1 MLKYVEYVVPASYGV
16 SLRMFLKIGMIYFET
31 SQDESC
37 VVFSVYGDEVTHVV
51 VNDFIDALV
60 KIN

>member
-1 MLKYVEYVVPASYGV
+1 MMKFIDYVVPASYGV
-16 SLRMFLKIGMIYFET
+16 SLRMFLKIGMIYFES

-37 VVFSVYGDEVTHVV
+37 VVFSVYGDEAIHSVV
-51 VNDFIDALV
+51 DDFIDALN